1 MKTLREV
8 YESHK
13 ADLET
18 LYKKLQE
25 EGLWED
31 VSYPLLMSTWDNEPI
46 PETMLF
52 GQETN
57 GWGDFKL
64 IEDLM
69 FLYRDFNLGDYY
81 NSLFWRYLWEMS
93 MNLGLKGSHPFLWN
107 NIHKFGKVDSAGR
120 PNPRVTELENQ
131 YFNVL
136 KEELQVITPKICIF
150 FTGPNYDA
158 DLKAKLP
165 DLEILPVDGYAI
177 NEVAK
182 LKNQYLPEHSYRT
195 YHPGYGNRY
204 SDWYKELLKHI
215 ANKAKTL

>member
-25 EGLWED
+25 EGLWDD

-46 PETMLF
+46 PEAMFF

-57 GWGDFKL
+57 GWGDSEL

-69 FLYRDFNLGDYY
+69 FLYRDFNLGEYY

-93 MNLGLKGSHPFLWN
+93 MNLGLKGRHPFLWN
-107 NIHKFGKVDSAGR
+107 NINKFGKADSAGR
-120 PNPRVTELENQ
+120 PNSRVTELENK

-136 KEELQVITPKICIF
+136 KEELQVIKPKICIF
-150 FTGPNYDA
+150 FTGPNYDNV
-158 DLKAKLP
+158 LRAKLP
-165 DLEILPVDGYAI
+165 DLEVLPVDGYPI

-182 LKNQYLPEHSYRT
+182 LKSQYLPEHSYRT

-204 SDWYKELLKHI
+204 RDWYNELLKHI
-215 ANKAKTL
+215 ANKAKNL